1 MDEVQKQVDELAVI
15 ANELWAR
22 EFSNNCPTTSLRG
35 ISWDELCNKAIL
47 LALSIKAFRASEMDI
62 EIRTDDEHYGYYDN
76 IHSAIAD
83 LLYIEKLHN

>member
-1 MDEVQKQVDELAVI
+1 MDEVQKKVDELAVI

-35 ISWDELCNKAIL
+35 ISWDELCNKVII
-47 LALSIKAFRASEMDI
+47 LALSIKAFQASEMDI

-76 IHSAIAD
+76 INSAISD
-83 LLYIEKLHN
+83 LIHIEKFYN